1 MTSFFSAYLGPAT
14 GVRAWEAA
22 VSAHARWLGGFV
34 AQISQEHTP
43 TPSGVVRAVARLAKT
58 AAPEGSRS
66 ATLTPFA
73 NDVQVEIT
81 SQGLAVSVAP
91 ATPQP
96 CYVLSAF
103 GGQVLSDDLR
113 FCATLTGA
121 ALDPVGA
128 YALLLFGQSPPPL
141 TCLQGV
147 SRLAGGYRY
156 RVESDGIT
164 ATRDFVP
171 NPTPTTDVGM
181 AEARVGIVL
190 DRLIAATPKHAVL
203 FFSGGVDSSLLAARA
218 AAIGRT
224 DIQLLNYAFGAED
237 PEAAHALRVA
247 SQLHLA
253 CDRITHE
260 PAHSALVLER
270 IGRDYA
276 YPFGDLSTL
285 PTNLLVH
292 AAFGSRT
299 NLPAVIEGTGADGAF
314 GVAATYGRWRSVFA
328 MPAPLRLAGRAA
340 YDWLRLWRFNF
351 YLERVLR
358 FVRKSTRLGLGPAV
372 LAHHS
377 LDGIAFD
384 LPAGVRAELP
394 EPTET
399 QLSPEEQLS
408 LLDLAWVCA
417 GRMAP
422 KTFDPLRGRGVQA
435 IYPYLEPDL
444 IRVSSSVAWSVKSA
458 NGEEK
463 ALLKTLLAREL
474 PKPLVYRK
482 KSGFTPPYRTTLG
495 TAPMQAF
502 LHDVV
507 LSRDNAILE
516 WCDVGTVRDLVQ
528 RAGSGADLS
537 AGAVDFL
544 WTLAFTSGWLRQLPP
559 AVGIEHRSVA

>member
-1 MTSFFSAYLGPAT
+1 MTVFFSAYLGPAT
-14 GVRAWEAA
+14 GARAWEAA
-22 VSAHARWLGGFV
+22 LSAHARWLGGFTV
-34 AQISQEHTP
+34 EIKSEGAP
-43 TPSGVVRAVARLAKT
+43 TPSGVMRAVARLAKT
-58 AAPEGSRS
+58 AVPEGARS
-66 ATLTPFA
+66 AALTPFA
-73 NDVQVEIT
+73 NDVQVELT
-81 SQGLAVSVAP
+81 PQGLAVSVAP

-96 CYVLSAF
+96 CYVLNAF
-103 GGQVLSDDLR
+103 GGRVLSDDLR
-113 FCATLTGA
+113 FCATLTGG
-121 ALDPVGA
+121 ALDPVGT
-128 YALLLFGQSPPPL
+128 YALLLFGQAPPPL

-156 RVESDGIT
+156 RIEPDGIA
-164 ATRDFVP
+164 ATREFVVSP
-171 NPTPTTDVGM
+171 SPSTDVAM
-181 AEARVGIVL
+181 AEARVGTVL

-218 AAIGRT
+218 AAQGRT

-247 SQLHLA
+247 SHLHLA
-253 CDRITHE
+253 CDRITHD
-260 PAHSALVLER
+260 PNDSARVLER
-270 IGRDYA
+270 LGRDYA

-292 AAFGSRT
+292 AALRGS

-314 GVAATYGRWRSVFA
+314 GVAAAYGRWRRVFA

-351 YLERVLR
+351 ALERVLR
-358 FVRKSTRLGLGPAV
+358 FVRKSTRMGIGPAV

-384 LPAGVRAELP
+384 LPDGVRTDVP
-394 EPTET
+394 EPQEA
-399 QLSPEEQLS
+399 QLSPEERLS

-422 KTFDPLRGRGVQA
+422 KTFDPLRGRSVQP

-458 NGEEK
+458 KGEEK
-463 ALLKTLLAREL
+463 SLLKTLLAREL
-474 PKPLVYRK
+474 PAALVYRK

-495 TAPMQAF
+495 TPPMQAF
-502 LHDVV
+502 FHDVV
-507 LSRDNAILE
+507 LRRDNAVLE
-516 WCDVGTVRDLVQ
+516 WCDVGTVRDLVA
-528 RAGSGADLS
+528 RAGNGADLS

-544 WTLAFTSGWLRQLPP
+544 WTLAFLSGWLRQLPP
-559 AVGIEHRSVA
+559 AVRIEHRSVA